1 MNKQLYKLIFLIDKN
16 PLVKDFNDIEEI
28 LKKIFGYKK
37 FKEVSKEENYKN
49 FNFGHGG
56 RNQAFNLVNEESH
69 VYEIQRFPGTSKD
82 NFITIKITGYNL
94 QTCDC
99 YYLVDDIIV
108 FGKSTINELK
118 NLMKEKEI
126 L

>member
-1 MNKQLYKLIFLIDKN
+1 MNKQLYKLIFLIEKN
-16 PLVKDFNDIEEI
+16 PLVKDFNNVEEI
-28 LKKIFGYKK
+28 LKTVFGYKK
-37 FKEVSKEENYKN
+37 FKELSKEESYKN

-56 RNQAFNLVNEESH
+56 KNQSFNLVNEESH